1 MVSNLCNLTLD
12 ICLKKHYIYSMNK
25 KMDTVL
31 KENME
36 DGNRI
41 IVSRHA
47 VIKRE
52 GNFRSIIFSGMPVF
66 HYHEEDIEAKKIAIV
81 LLVDTGLAGT
91 KEVAVAFEVHRS
103 TIFRLQQKI
112 AEEGILGIMEQKRG
126 PKGGKK
132 IKGDL
137 EKVLKKLKSEGLSNV
152 AIAHKLG
159 LSKTGVWKAL
169 VRIGYRP
176 KEKKSHQNVL
186 WEADAASR
194 SSQDE
199 KEESTFSKHSEA
211 EAGEGVA
218 GDEKK
223 ECIEERKDTKAEA
236 KEEGSRGIEGSA
248 DADPTDRVVDRML
261 ARMGLLDDAAPVFCR
276 QAKVSFAGFL
286 LAVPFLVSSG
296 VFEIAQKVYGSI
308 GPAFYGLRTTLLTLL
323 MMAIV
328 RIKRAEGLKEKSPL
342 RLGLLLGLDRTPEVK
357 TLRRK
362 LTCLAGFG
370 KAYELLKQLV
380 RHRLR
385 ERRKIVGYLYV
396 DGFVR
401 AYHGKRRLSKAY
413 VAQRRLAM
421 AGVTD
426 YWVNDQNGEPLFV
439 VTSSANEALTKMLKP
454 VLAEIREVVGK
465 RRLTVVFDRG
475 GWSPKLFQEIVD
487 GGFDIMT
494 YRKGKQRKISKG
506 RFIKH
511 SLQVNGNKVSYQLH
525 DQAVRF
531 LKGKLRLRQVTRL
544 REGNYQTQIVT
555 SRWDLSAAMVVFRM
569 FNRWRQEN
577 YFKYMR
583 EEYALDVL
591 VDYNFDAVDLVATVA
606 NPERR
611 ELAKRLKT
619 VRTEL
624 AKCERKYGAELCNNK
639 GTSSKTIRGFKI
651 AHGALGRQ
659 VRKLSKQMEKLK
671 KKRRS
676 LPDRIS
682 AHKAYKGELVRLSY
696 ERKLLTDVIK
706 MIAYQTESALV
717 NLIKP
722 YYARTQEEGRNLMV
736 SLFDNTGM
744 LECTDDKIVVTFDVL
759 SSPHRT
765 SVLGNLCKELNKIG
779 VKFPGTEYVVE
790 YRVHDKNV
798 A

>member
-1 MVSNLCNLTLD
+1 
-12 ICLKKHYIYSMNK
+12 
-25 KMDTVL
+25 MDMIV

-47 VIKRE
+47 VIKKE
-52 GNFRSIIFSGMPVF
+52 ENFCSIIFSGMPIF
-66 HYHEEDIEAKKIAIV
+66 HYHEEDIEAKKIAMM

-91 KEVAVAFEVHRS
+91 KEVAEAFEVHRS
-103 TIFRLQQKI
+103 TIFRLQQKM

-137 EKVLKKLKSEGLSNV
+137 EKALKRLKSEGLSNA

-159 LSKTGVWKAL
+159 LSKTGIWKAL
-169 VRIGYRP
+169 VRIGYQP
-176 KEKKSHQNVL
+176 KEKKSRQNEL
-186 WEADAASR
+186 WESNEASML
-194 SSQDE
+194 SQDE
-199 KEESTFSKHSEA
+199 EKESTYSKHSEV

-218 GDEKK
+218 GDENK
-223 ECIEERKDTKAEA
+223 ECIEERKDIKAKK
-236 KEEGSRGIEGSA
+236 KEEESRGIEGSA

-276 QAKVSFAGFL
+276 QAKVFFAGFL

-323 MMAIV
+323 MMSLL
-328 RIKRAEGLKEKSPL
+328 RIKRGEELKEKSPAG
-342 RLGLLLGLDRTPEVK
+342 LGFLLGLDRAPEVK

-362 LTCLAGFG
+362 LACLAGFG
-370 KAYELLKQLV
+370 KAYELLKRLV

-385 ERRKIVGYLYV
+385 EHRKVVGYLYV

-413 VAQRRLAM
+413 VAQRRLSM

-426 YWVNDQNGEPLFV
+426 YWVNDKDGEPLFV
-439 VTSSANEALTKMLKP
+439 VSSSANEALTKMLKP
-454 VLAEIREVVGK
+454 ILEEIRGVVGA

-475 GWSPKLFQEIVD
+475 GWSPKLFQEILNL
-487 GGFDIMT
+487 GFDIMT
-494 YRKGKQRKISKG
+494 YRKGKQRKISRG
-506 RFIKH
+506 RFMKH
-511 SLQVNGNKVSYQLH
+511 SLRVNGNKASYQLH

-531 LKGKLRLRQVTRL
+531 LEAKLRLRQVTRL
-544 REGNYQTQIVT
+544 REGNYQTQVVT
-555 SRWDLSAAMVVFRM
+555 SRWDLSAAMVVYRM

-583 EEYALDVL
+583 QEYALDVL
-591 VDYNFDAVDLVATVA
+591 VDYNFEDVDSGLTVA
-606 NPERR
+606 NPKRR
-611 ELAKRLKT
+611 ELAMKLKT
-619 VRTEL
+619 VRAALT
-624 AKCERKYGAELCNNK
+624 KCERKYGAELAKRK
-639 GTSSKTIRGFKI
+639 GTVSATISGFKI
-651 AHGALGRQ
+651 AHGSLDLRL
-659 VRKLSKQMEKLK
+659 RKLRKQVQELK
-671 KKRRS
+671 KKKRS
-676 LPDRIS
+676 LPEHIS
-682 AHKAYKGELVRLSY
+682 AQEAYKGDLVQLCY
-696 ERKLLTDVIK
+696 ERKLLTDIIK
-706 MIAYQTESALV
+706 MIAYQAETALV

-722 YYARTQEEGRNLMV
+722 YYARTQDEGRTLMV
-736 SLFDNTGM
+736 SFFENTGM
-744 LECTDDKIVVTFDVL
+744 LECTDDKIIVTFDPL

-765 SVLGNLCKELNKIG
+765 SVLSNLCKELNKIG
-779 VKFPGTEYVVE
+779 VKFPGTAYVVE
-790 YRVHDKNV
+790 YRVQQEKV